1 MLFSVSGKQISRG
14 SWWRGEEGP
23 ISAKSSQNCPI
34 TRKRQKFVCLCRQCS
49 NDDCDVFL
57 RALLRHFSLLLSFS
71 DVEDSIDV
79 DKLSTEKEVTVDG
92 AADKNIEN
100 LNAKDE
106 TESNEEDRESSI
118 QQQQLEEE
126 RQSNQDLSDEDEKE
140 TDKEEEELKIEY
152 DSLERITPIEMG
164 DNHRSSTEDSTD
176 RLDFFFF
183 YCGIGSFISFVGL
196 FVSKNIKCIVLYYY
210 FVVVLFS
217 LRDGKAFDPL
227 ESLML
232 PRGKLREILN
242 PQKDTKRIR

>member
-1 MLFSVSGKQISRG
+1 MARRRG
-14 SWWRGEEGP
+14 SNQRKVFLKFQRSNTKYLVP
-23 ISAKSSQNCPI
+23 KVPQNCPI
-34 TRKRQKFVCLCRQCS
+34 TRKRETFVCLCRQCS

-152 DSLERITPIEMG
+152 DSLERITPTEMG

-176 RLDFFFF
+176 RLDFRFLLWDSLFHFFRWF
-183 YCGIGSFISFVGL
+183 
-196 FVSKNIKCIVLYYY
+196 NIC
-210 FVVVLFS
+210 
-217 LRDGKAFDPL
+217 
-227 ESLML
+227 
-232 PRGKLREILN
+232 
-242 PQKDTKRIR
+242 Q

>member
-14 SWWRGEEGP
+14 TWWRGEEGP

-57 RALLRHFSLLLSFS
+57 RALLSHFSLLLSFS
-71 DVEDSIDV
+71 DVEDGIDV

-92 AADKNIEN
+92 AADKDVKNIEN
-100 LNAKDE
+100 LNAKDK
-106 TESNEEDRESSI
+106 TESNEEDRENSI

-126 RQSNQDLSDEDEKE
+126 RQSNQNLSDEDEKE

-152 DSLERITPIEMG
+152 DSLERITSTEMG

-176 RLDFFFF
+176 KLDFLFLLWDSLFHFFRW
-183 YCGIGSFISFVGL
+183 FI
-196 FVSKNIKCIVLYYY
+196 C
-210 FVVVLFS
+210 
-217 LRDGKAFDPL
+217 
-227 ESLML
+227 
-232 PRGKLREILN
+232 
-242 PQKDTKRIR
+242 Q

>member
-1 MLFSVSGKQISRG
+1 MPKV
-14 SWWRGEEGP
+14 P
-23 ISAKSSQNCPI
+23 QNCPI
-34 TRKRQKFVCLCRQCS
+34 KRKRQRFVCLCRQCS

-92 AADKNIEN
+92 AANKNIEN

-126 RQSNQDLSDEDEKE
+126 RQSNQNLSDEDEKE

-176 RLDFFFF
+176 RLDFFFLLWDWLF
-183 YCGIGSFISFVGL
+183 HFFRWFI
-196 FVSKNIKCIVLYYY
+196 C
-210 FVVVLFS
+210 
-217 LRDGKAFDPL
+217 
-227 ESLML
+227 
-232 PRGKLREILN
+232 
-242 PQKDTKRIR
+242 Q